1 MGNTSIKEHHSCQP
15 ITTEGAPD
23 KVTTEDGGDDPSL
36 RPSDKVSHPCHLCR
50 VGSGRLTIRYAEL
63 CKYKSGLGDAWD
75 NEKALPIFW
84 WAFSYE
90 WREATGRL
98 SN

>member
-1 MGNTSIKEHHSCQP
+1 M
-15 ITTEGAPD
+15 
-23 KVTTEDGGDDPSL
+23 
-36 RPSDKVSHPCHLCR
+36 
-50 VGSGRLTIRYAEL
+50 TIRYAEL

-84 WAFSYE
+84 WAFSCE